1 MAARLFFDAN
11 RGVATEGHPY
21 NCLENLLTWP
31 KTLPPNRQIKFA
43 AIASGK

>member
-1 MAARLFFDAN
+1 MLFFFDAN
-11 RGVATEGHPY
+11 HGVAREATPY

-31 KTLPPNRQIKFA
+31 KTLLPNRQIKFV